1 MYCAINFSETDETD
15 SNLAFLGDDVE
26 VFSVESNE
34 EIIEL
39 VAERTPRIVAVN
51 TGLKEM
57 KRLSDGEEELK
68 EEGHI
73 FTPSQHDTKKVRR
86 FQAFKG
92 LLERKVSGDEIPD
105 FIRFEPVLTGKALAI
120 DSDSALE
127 SYGVDSSEI
136 NSSGEFD
143 AVLGVVTARFYDQGQ
158 ADESDIVVPN
168 PLEKDEEDVK
178 QDPRQGESEKIQNP
192 DEEAQNL

>member
-1 MYCAINFSETDETD
+1 MYCAINFSETDETE
-15 SNLAFLGDDVE
+15 SNVAFLGDDLE
-26 VFSVESNE
+26 VFTANSNE
-34 EIIEL
+34 EILEL
-39 VAERTPRIVAVN
+39 VAERTPQIVAVN

-57 KRLSDGEEELK
+57 NRLSEGEEDLR

-73 FTPSQHDTKKVRR
+73 FTPSQHDTKRVRR

-105 FIRFEPVLTGKALAI
+105 FIRFDPVITGRELAI

-127 SYGVDSSEI
+127 SYGIDSSEI
-136 NSSGEFD
+136 SSSGEFD

-158 ADESDIVVPN
+158 AEDQGITVPN
-168 PLEKDEEDVK
+168 PLEEKDEVE
-178 QDPRQGESEKIQNP
+178 QDPRQGESEKIQDP

>member
-1 MYCAINFSETDETD
+1 MYCAINFSETDETE
-15 SNLAFLGDDVE
+15 SNVAFLGDDVE
-26 VFSVESNE
+26 VFTVNTNE

-39 VAERTPRIVAVN
+39 VAERTPQIVAVN

-57 KRLSDGEEELK
+57 NRLSEGEEDLR

-73 FTPSQHDTKKVRR
+73 FTPSQHDTKRVRR

-92 LLERKVSGDEIPD
+92 LLERKISGDEIPE
-105 FIRFEPVLTGKALAI
+105 FIRFDAMITGRELAI

-136 NSSGEFD
+136 SSSGEFD

-158 ADESDIVVPN
+158 AEDNGVTVPN
-168 PLEKDEEDVK
+168 PLEEKDKVE